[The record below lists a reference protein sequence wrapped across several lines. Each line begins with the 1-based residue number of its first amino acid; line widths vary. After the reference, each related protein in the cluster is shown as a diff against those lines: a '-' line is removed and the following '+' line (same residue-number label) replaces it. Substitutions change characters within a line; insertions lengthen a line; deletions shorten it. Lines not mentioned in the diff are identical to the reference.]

1 MAQTYKTG
9 LIITGDASGGIRAIK
24 ATEDEL
30 GKLNQR
36 FDRGARQSKQ
46 FGSDASR
53 AGQQLREIDTGAND
67 ASRGLEVLRS
77 NVVGVAAAMAT
88 AFGANSI
95 IQQSRIIADT
105 DALAQSIGIA
115 TSELQ
120 AWDYAAQQ
128 AGFAG
133 GQMGDILKDI
143 TEKIGEFT
151 AEGTGEAA
159 ALFENLNLNIEE
171 MKRLSPDQQ
180 LLRISEAISTLETR
194 GEKISYLER
203 LGNDATRLLPL
214 LDNNAALLREYTNEA
229 QALGVAM
236 SQVDIEN
243 AVQANRAMAQL
254 SGTIDGFKNQIA
266 ADLGPGL
273 AEAVGGLT
281 ELIQEMGGASVIIGQ
296 VADGATVLAAIMA
309 GRYAAAFATSATNIA
324 ANIAATYAQAQ
335 ADVAATAAARAKA
348 AETLRVALSEQAAA
362 KRAAEN
368 ARAIA
373 AATGN
378 TALRTKAINQMA
390 AANQRAIGAE
400 AAHTAAVNASSA
412 AMARS
417 TVAAQGMS
425 VAARAGASAYA
436 MLGGP
441 LGLLVGA
448 GGLLYAFREEIGL
461 VRQTV
466 EPTTE
471 RIDNLTDAINRNSVA
486 AVEAG
491 IVNLSAEYFTLGQR
505 AAATTAQIERLNAAQ
520 ENDRQGAQARLQ
532 NNMRLRDL
540 REELAQIV
548 TEQEAAGEASTRLR
562 ETLEGLG
569 ETAVPTTSSL
579 TDLGDATETAAAKA
593 QAHADAAEAQASAL
607 EELRNRLIPGRRETV
622 QLARDT
628 NTLALATAMF
638 RGNTA
643 QLLQMMGLLQKE
655 FIEAQ
660 RETENLATASED
672 ASQRIANSFL
682 SWETVADNTL
692 RRIDDSGQG
701 LWLGL
706 TDGSESALDTVKR
719 GFQQTLAE
727 IAHMLTTQKLTFQ
740 VAGMMGLDTTG
751 MPGGGGFNLNSL
763 GSLSNIG
770 RTVSG
775 WFGGGAAAGAPP
787 IGYASGFGAQAAT
800 GTYTGWAGSAA
811 AGAANPGMLAS
822 MGGFSGIASGLGAG
836 YMGYQLGQSLAP
848 DAKYGKVAGG
858 LGALGGFA
866 LGGPIGAAI
875 GGAIVPAISKGLFG
889 GSWQT
894 KDAGLQLGVS
904 SGDFVGNQYERQ
916 RKSGGL
922 FSGSSYRTRTS
933 ALGAELDSSLSQAY
947 EAQEASLALTLDVLG
962 QQSIALNAFS
972 TGLTKIST
980 KGKSEAEI
988 EQAVQEWLQGIVNR
1002 AAQSVVDPSDF
1013 ALAGETTVDTLNRL
1027 ATALTG
1033 VNPIMEQ
1040 LHGNAFAASLAG
1052 GDAAAS
1058 LVALSGG
1065 MDLFTQRAD
1074 YYYQNFYSETERQ
1087 QAAMDQAAQAM
1098 GAFTAQTGKIVTS
1111 ADQLRD
1117 LVDGIDRNTQ
1127 SGRELYAAAMQL
1139 APALMEVE
1147 NGLERVRGRFADMLS
1162 DAENALSS
1170 AEQQARSAYAAFEKQ
1185 SFDQQLQLLGLLGD
1199 EQAALALQREREL
1212 QGFDPLLQETQRRI
1226 WAMEDEAAAQQDAT
1240 RAGQEYARSL
1250 AQVNNQLSSTFNG
1263 ISQWVDQQSATAG
1276 TPGMNLTEA
1285 GDQFARQLVLAQSGD
1300 RNALQSIT
1308 QYAEQYLAAGE
1319 AMYASGGEFQRIQ
1332 GDVLDA
1338 LKDLPDQISA
1348 EEYIAEEVKQALREQ
1363 TQGIST
1369 QLGDVLRGDNPS
1381 NIAGNLAGYF
1391 TTLAGG
1397 IDGVLTREQL
1407 AIVMSGKATD
1417 AELQA
1422 IMRAVD
1428 LNGDGVIN
1436 GLESVVI
1443 AGMPTDAVLGT
1454 VLRNKMNELDKNQ
1467 LTHAQV
1473 RNALSPIAKQGQINQ
1488 LINRADRNADG
1499 IITAQ
1504 ELANASLDGLA
1515 SGIGSALY
1523 PMFDSLDSSLDGLI
1537 DYAEFASA
1545 FEGMATDAQLRELF
1559 NMLDANGDGQLSKL
1573 EALEQ
1578 SSEGTEGNTKTMEE
1592 RAREQLSK
1600 LVQLSQ
1606 EMTRTTDQFVGLNST
1621 MVSLKDSI
1629 TALGVAQ
1636 EEVARI
1642 EQERLAAEKAER
1654 ERIERERV
1662 EAQRGSLASEIDRL
1676 QREQQSLANT
1686 GVSAPSRS
1694 VINSSYRH
1702 VPDAI
1707 NNINRIVDSILG
1719 SSGVTDRSVER
1730 LRDYYTQGPGFTAD
1744 QGVGDAPGA
1753 GGAYSPGGLYW
1764 PYVEAYL
1771 REIESAI
1778 DTRQSATSLDS
1789 EIARLRA
1796 ELNKLNSVDGSH
1808 ATGLWNVPFDG
1819 YIAELH
1825 RDEMV
1830 VPAQTAGRLR
1840 ELPSRELPMPA
1851 LPNFPLLN
1859 RTDQHDV
1866 VRDLLNENK
1875 TLRKELTALLK
1886 RIEQHGAAGVA
1897 VQQEAAKQQISEL
1910 KKSNLALDDMSAA
1923 ARLEALR

>member
-1 MAQTYKTG
+1 MSRNYKTG

-24 ATEDEL
+24 ATDDEL
-30 GKLNQR
+30 GKLNQG
-36 FDRGARQSKQ
+36 FDRGTRRSKQ
-46 FGSDASR
+46 FTQNINGTSR
-53 AGQQLREIDTGAND
+53 ELQMLR
-67 ASRGLEVLRS
+67 R
-77 NVVGVAAAMAT
+77 AAAPIAGAIAGMFA
-88 AFGANSI
+88 ANSLQNQI
-95 IQQSRIIADT
+95 NWGDQLQKTNLRIGASTEALSQYNYVASLSGVEFNQLTTAWQRQTRRIA
-105 DALAQSIGIA
+105 
-115 TSELQ
+115 
-120 AWDYAAQQ
+120 
-128 AGFAG
+128 
-133 GQMGDILKDI
+133 
-143 TEKIGEFT
+143 
-151 AEGTGEAA
+151 EAA
-159 ALFENLNLNIEE
+159 AGTGVAVAALDRLNLSAQELNQLAPEDQFERIAEAMQGVE
-171 MKRLSPDQQ
+171 NSSERVRLAQQ
-180 LLRISEAISTLETR
+180 LWDSEGVKLVQIVNSGTDAI
-194 GEKISYLER
+194 
-203 LGNDATRLLPL
+203 
-214 LDNNAALLREYTNEA
+214 AAMRAEA
-229 QALGVAM
+229 DALGLTI
-236 SQVDIEN
+236 SQDT
-243 AVQANRAMAQL
+243 ANAMASYNDEVDRLKFAAQGVSQTLL
-254 SGTIDGFKNQIA
+254 SELVPAMTA
-266 ADLGPGL
+266 GL
-273 AEAVGGLT
+273 QNVNAF
-281 ELIQEMGGASVIIGQ
+281 IQEAGGAEVVVGHLT
-296 VADGATVLAAIMA
+296 DGAQVLAVLLA
-309 GRYAAAFATSATNIA
+309 GRYAGAFAT
-324 ANIAATYAQAQ
+324 
-335 ADVAATAAARAKA
+335 ATAAKLAATQQSIAYQMALARMAGVSATA
-348 AETLRVALSEQAAA
+348 AGAQASL
-362 KRAAEN
+362 
-368 ARAIA
+368 A
-373 AATGN
+373 AAT
-378 TALRTKAINQMA
+378 R
-390 AANQRAIGAE
+390 GAG
-400 AAHTAAVNASSA
+400 A
-412 AMARS
+412 AMAL
-417 TVAAQGMS
+417 V
-425 VAARAGASAYA
+425 
-436 MLGGP
+436 GGP
-441 LGLLVGA
+441 LGAAMIA
-448 GGLLYAFREEIGL
+448 GGAIYYFREELGL
-461 VRQTV
+461 VAPKVQTATERVDDMTSALDANSEAALKNARAMLEAEQQFQQFRQTQLAMEV
-466 EPTTE
+466 SRQRQIVADEQ
-471 RIDNLTDAINRNSVA
+471 RQWDAIGGHSAFGAGPSSESQQALQDLQVQLMDTRNA
-486 AVEAG
+486 
-491 IVNLSAEYFTLGQR
+491 I
-505 AAATTAQIERLNAAQ
+505 
-520 ENDRQGAQARLQ
+520 
-532 NNMRLRDL
+532 
-540 REELAQIV
+540 
-548 TEQEAAGEASTRLR
+548 EAAGGSVAEIDSKLEALESTTRDVI
-562 ETLEGLG
+562 T
-569 ETAVPTTSSL
+569 PT
-579 TDLGDATETAAAKA
+579 TDLGDATNTTAAAAREAAKQTTTLANSYENLLDRIQPNRRAARQYA
-593 QAHADAAEAQASAL
+593 QDVGTL
-607 EELRNRLIPGRRETV
+607 N
-622 QLARDT
+622 
-628 NTLALATAMF
+628 LALATGRINAVQYMQAM
-638 RGNTA
+638 GM
-643 QLLQMMGLLQKE
+643 LQESFQA
-655 FIEAQ
+655 AQ
-660 RETENLATASED
+660 RETEQLAD
-672 ASQRIANSFL
+672 ATERAAFTMEGAWDEVRLNGLRRLDDGIANM
-682 SWETVADNTL
+682 W
-692 RRIDDSGQG
+692 QG
-701 LWLGL
+701 AI
-706 TDGSESALDTVKR
+706 DGSLDAGEAMKR
-719 GFQQTLAE
+719 IFSQTLAE
-727 IAHMLTTQKLTFQ
+727 MAHMAITRPIMVQI
-740 VAGMMGLDTTG
+740 AGSMGMGGSGPMSGGLG
-751 MPGGGGFNLNSL
+751 QLFGGQGGGLNL
-763 GSLSNIG
+763 GSLGNIG
-770 RTVSG
+770 STISG
-775 WFGGGAAAGAPP
+775 WFGGGAAAGAAP

-848 DAKYGKVAGG
+848 DAKYGEVAGG

-922 FSGSSYRTRTS
+922 FSGSSYRTQTS
-933 ALGAELDSSLSQAY
+933 ALDAELEASLSQTY
-947 EAQEASLALTLDVLG
+947 EAQELALRASLETLG
-962 QQSIALNAFS
+962 QQSDALNSFS
-972 TGLTKIST
+972 AGLQKIST

-1111 ADQLRD
+1111 ADQLRE

-1139 APALMEVE
+1139 APALVEVE
-1147 NGLERVRGRFADMLS
+1147 NGLERVRGRFTDMLS
-1162 DAENALSS
+1162 EAENALSS

-1185 SFDQQLQLLGLLGD
+1185 SFDQQLQLLGLLGN
-1199 EQAALALQREREL
+1199 EQTALALQREREL
-1212 QGFDPLLQETQRRI
+1212 QGIDPLLQETQRRI
-1226 WAMEDEAAAQQDAT
+1226 WAMEDEAAAQQAAT
-1240 RAGQEYARSL
+1240 QAGQEYARSL
-1250 AQVNNQLSSTFNG
+1250 AQVNDQLSSTFNG

-1319 AMYASGGEFQRIQ
+1319 AMYASGGAFQRIQ

-1338 LKDLPDQISA
+1338 LKDLPDQIAA
-1348 EEYIAEEVKQALREQ
+1348 EEYLAQEIRDALQSVVISSMPTDERLAVELSRE
-1363 TQGIST
+1363 
-1369 QLGDVLRGDNPS
+1369 
-1381 NIAGNLAGYF
+1381 
-1391 TTLAGG
+1391 
-1397 IDGVLTREQL
+1397 LTRLDANQL
-1407 AIVMSGKATD
+1407 TAAQVRSALAPHATD
-1417 AELQA
+1417 AEISRL
-1422 IMRAVD
+1422 IREVD
-1428 LNGDGVIN
+1428 ANG
-1436 GLESVVI
+1436 
-1443 AGMPTDAVLGT
+1443 
-1454 VLRNKMNELDKNQ
+1454 
-1467 LTHAQV
+1467 
-1473 RNALSPIAKQGQINQ
+1473 
-1488 LINRADRNADG
+1488 DG
-1499 IITAQ
+1499 IITKQ
-1504 ELANASLDGLA
+1504 ELANQRLAGLA
-1515 SGIGSALY
+1515 SGIGSTLK
-1523 PMFDSLDSSLDGLI
+1523 PMFDSIDLDASGLI
-1537 DYAEFASA
+1537 DWNEFYGAFQGLASD
-1545 FEGMATDAQLRELF
+1545 EELRRIF
-1559 NMLDANGDGQLSKL
+1559 GKLDEDGSGTISRL
-1573 EALEQ
+1573 EALNR
-1578 SSEGTEGNTKTMEE
+1578 SSQGTEGNTQSLEE
-1592 RAREQLSK
+1592 RAREQLGELTG
-1600 LVQLSQ
+1600 LVG
-1606 EMTRTTDQFVGLNST
+1606 EMTRSTDQFVGLNTT
-1621 MVSLKDSI
+1621 MVSLRESI
-1629 TALGVAQ
+1629 NALGVAQ

-1642 EQERLAAEKAER
+1642 ERERLAAEKAER
-1654 ERIERERV
+1654 DRLERERV
-1662 EAQRGSLASEIDRL
+1662 EAQRESLASEIDRL

-1707 NNINRIVDSILG
+1707 NHINRTVGNILG

-1753 GGAYSPGGLYW
+1753 GGAYSPGGMYW

-1771 REIESAI
+1771 REIENAI